1 MPISHDSSV
10 CFFFVV
16 DGLERSIEFSLEIF
30 PCSKICSLCG
40 VSGDEVLLPILCSS
54 GEKGKGVSD
63 LFIIAGDGI

>member
-1 MPISHDSSV
+1 MPVLHDSSV
-10 CFFFVV
+10 HFFLMV
-16 DGLERSIEFSLEIF
+16 DGLERSIELSLEIF

-63 LFIIAGDGI
+63 PFIIAGDGV